1 MRDRMDFNILEIS
14 VRSVSLEIVNKL
26 PYYTDKP
33 YDVYINGELKAEK
46 QNKNV
51 VTIHHLEPNEVY
63 AVTVKVEDREITKHF
78 TTLKEIVRLNVKRFG
93 AVGDGIKEDT
103 GALQA
108 AILACPDQGTV
119 YLPKGIYLSAPLFL
133 KSNITIE
140 MAEGATLL
148 GVVEREKYPI
158 LPGYTTCTDEK
169 EEYYLGT
176 WEGNPLSA
184 MASLITGINVEN
196 VKIIGQGTIDGNA
209 HQGDWW
215 IDVRNKRRAWRPRTV
230 FLNNCKHIVF
240 QGIKVQ
246 NSPSWTMHPYFSED
260 IRFIDM
266 TITNPYNSHNTDGID
281 PESCKDVAIIGVNI
295 SVGDDCI
302 AIKSGKLFMGKKF
315 KKPSEDFQIRNCIME
330 KGHGAVVIGSE
341 ISGGVRNVNVSQ
353 CLFKQTDRGLRIKTR
368 RGRGEDSI
376 LDQIHFSNII
386 MNEVMTPF
394 VINMY
399 YYCDPD
405 GKTEYVWS
413 KEKLPVDEMTP
424 CIKSLSFKEIT
435 CHNSEVAGAFFYG
448 LPEMPIEEV
457 VLDDVY
463 IDFKEGAQ
471 AGVPAMMSYIEPMSK
486 QGLFARYIKSL
497 TLNHVVIKGNEGVVK
512 DIAFVDQVISN

>member
-1 MRDRMDFNILEIS
+1 MDFKILEIS
-14 VRSVSLEIVNKL
+14 VRSVTLEMLNKL
-26 PYYTDKP
+26 AYYTDKP
-33 YDVYINGELKAEK
+33 YDVYINGELRLEK
-46 QNKNV
+46 QNKNIV
-51 VTIHHLEPNEVY
+51 SLYNLQPNETY
-63 AVTVKVEDREITKHF
+63 EVTVKTIDSEFTENF
-78 TTLKEIVRLNVKRFG
+78 TTLKETVRLNVKRFG
-93 AVGDGIKEDT
+93 AVGDGVKEDT

-140 MAEGATLL
+140 FAEGATLL
-148 GVVEREKYPI
+148 GIIERDKYPI
-158 LPGYTTCTDEK
+158 LPGYTSTTDEK
-169 EEYYLGT
+169 DEYYLGT
-176 WEGNPLSA
+176 WEGNPLGA

-196 VKIIGQGTIDGNA
+196 VKIIGQGTIDGNG

-246 NSPSWTMHPYFSED
+246 NSPSWTMHPYFSEHVK
-260 IRFIDM
+260 FIDM

-281 PESCKDVAIIGVNI
+281 PESCKDVAIVGVNI

-315 KKPSEDFQIRNCIME
+315 KKPSEDLQIRNCIME

-341 ISGGVRNVNVSQ
+341 ISGGVRNVHVSQ

-386 MNEVMTPF
+386 MDEVMTPF

-405 GKTEYVWS
+405 GKTQYVWS

-424 CIKSLSFKEIT
+424 SIRSLSFREIT
-435 CHNSEVAGAFFYG
+435 CHNSEVAAAFFYG

-457 VLDDVY
+457 VLDGVY
-463 IDFKEGAQ
+463 VDFKEDAQ
-471 AGVPAMMSYIEPMSK
+471 KGVPAMMSHIEPISK
-486 QGLFARYIKSL
+486 QGIFARHIKSL
-497 TLNHVVIKGNEGVVK
+497 TLKNVTIKGNEGLVE
-512 DIAFVDQVISN
+512 DIDLVDKVIRN